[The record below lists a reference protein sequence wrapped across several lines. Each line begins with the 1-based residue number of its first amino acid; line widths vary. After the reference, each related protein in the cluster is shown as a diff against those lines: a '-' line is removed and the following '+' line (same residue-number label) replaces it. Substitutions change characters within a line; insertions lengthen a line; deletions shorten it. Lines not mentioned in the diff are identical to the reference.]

1 MDSFASSVASMLLA
15 LVVVLALAWGVLRML
30 RSRLDGRGAA
40 GADGGD
46 ALRFVRALPVGA
58 KERVVLV
65 EHRGERWLLG
75 VTAGGISTIAHW
87 RADGTVRTAPG
98 GPPPG

>member
-1 MDSFASSVASMLLA
+1 MLLQRRLLPLLLLA
-15 LVVVLALAWGVLRML
+15 LAAVVTLAWLVLRFM
-30 RSRLDGRGAA
+30 RARLSPRAPSK
-40 GADGGD
+40 GGVDD

-87 RADGTVRTAPG
+87 AASG
-98 GPPPG
+98 GDSAIRGD